1 MSAGLLNRGAA
12 IARHEVRILT
22 QDPSPLIALVVMP
35 LLVITFLR
43 PAFRSILTQEG
54 YSWANGSE
62 QAVPGLTVMF
72 SFFVVSFGGLML
84 FREHGWHT
92 WSRLQVTGVRTVEI
106 VAGKMAPLLL
116 LLAVQF
122 TLVFGF
128 GSLVFGFHVH
138 GSPFALLL
146 VFLGLA
152 AWLIGLTMLM
162 FALCRT
168 DQQMIAITN
177 VLTMLFGGLGGAL
190 VPVGSLPAWA
200 RAVSPATPGYWAIR
214 GFRSVTLDGGGLS
227 DVLLPVAVLLGT
239 GALLALVASLLLN
252 GSAAKSSKG
261 TRGY

>member
-1 MSAGLLNRGAA
+1 VSTAVLTRGAA
-12 IARHEVRILT
+12 IARHEVRVLT
-22 QDPSPLIALVVMP
+22 QDPSPLVALVVMP

-43 PAFRSILTQEG
+43 PAFKSILVQEG
-54 YSWANGSE
+54 YSFANGSE

-122 TLVFGF
+122 GLVFGL
-128 GSLVFGFHVH
+128 GSLVFGFRLH
-138 GSPFALLL
+138 GSPVAVVA
-146 VFLGLA
+146 VFLALA
-152 AWLIGLTMLM
+152 CWLIGLTMLM
-162 FALCRT
+162 FALCST
-168 DQQMIAITN
+168 DQQMISLTN

-190 VPVGSLPAWA
+190 VPVNSLPGWA
-200 RAVSPATPGYWAIR
+200 RAISPATPGYWAIR
-214 GFRSVTLDGGGLS
+214 GFRSVTLDGGGLG
-227 DVLLPVAVLLGT
+227 DVVLPVLVLVGSAVVLVALASVLLGR
-239 GALLALVASLLLN
+239 A
-252 GSAAKSSKG
+252 GSKSAKG